1 VKYRSATEA
10 DVQFFDEHGW
20 IVVDDVIDPADL
32 VQLEARCDEII
43 ANKDEVAFDWAWE
56 KGEDRT
62 KREFRI
68 LQASPSHRTD
78 EFDHAPFRTWAV
90 EFASTLMGFPVEFWY
105 DQFLAKPGDG
115 KSVPTL
121 WHQDEGYW
129 GRNLD
134 DKGITCWMPFHDV
147 DVSNGCMQFIDGGHR
162 DGVLEH
168 RRPAN
173 IQSDLLMCEPDERR
187 AVACPIPLGSVTFH
201 HSKTPHMTTANVAP
215 GWRRILTQHLKAIGV
230 EGEGDHFPWK
240 VYVNQFTGDL
250 IKPDT
255 R

>member
-1 VKYRSATEA
+1 MKYRPATEA

-43 ANKDEVAFDWAWE
+43 ANKEEMAFDWAWE

-68 LQASPSHRTD
+68 LQGSPSHHTD
-78 EFDHAPFRTWAV
+78 EFDQAPFRTWAV

-173 IQSDLLMCEPDERR
+173 IQSDLLMCEPDEVAGRGLPDPAGQCHVPPQQDTAHDDRQRHPQLAADPDPTSEGGRR
-187 AVACPIPLGSVTFH
+187 RRRGRPL
-201 HSKTPHMTTANVAP
+201 P
-215 GWRRILTQHLKAIGV
+215 V
-230 EGEGDHFPWK
+230 EGVRQPVHG
-240 VYVNQFTGDL
+240 
-250 IKPDT
+250 
-255 R
+255 